1 MFIELTEVISS
12 GITAGQRRTISINVE
27 KIATFYPQEH
37 GKGTN
42 IELRR
47 SSIRVEEAYD
57 TIKKL
62 IYETKNSI

>member
-1 MFIELTEVISS
+1 MFIELTEVICS
-12 GITAGQRRTISINVE
+12 GINAGQRRTISVNVE
-27 KIATFYPQEH
+27 KMASFYTPEH